1 MKRST
6 NKCSEKHIQKLS
18 QNLNQKPNHQA
29 NQKRSEQLRSLL
41 TEKDPQLLIK
51 EGLID
56 DEFNVPAHL
65 DIVRTVCF
73 SGNAAD
79 QEPKKEV
86 STSSS
91 LTQSIELFHRLIDK
105 ELTKAAND
113 LVIDE
118 LELKAWIDLQ
128 IEVPAKTILT
138 LLRMMQNLHLDPLN
152 EEIGFTQYEDGSWQV
167 FITIEGCS
175 KLLNQHPQFN
185 GLVFNQS
192 DTLIE
197 GVPEW
202 MECSIYRRDRILPI
216 TVREHY
222 LEVKGES
229 AIWQKM
235 PRRMLRHRALQQCV
249 RLAIA

>member
-1 MKRST
+1 MKRSA
-6 NKCSEKHIQKLS
+6 NKCSDKHS
-18 QNLNQKPNHQA
+18 QQHYQKPNH
-29 NQKRSEQLRSLL
+29 KRSEELKSLL
-41 TEKDPQLLIK
+41 TEKDPLLSIK
-51 EGLID
+51 EDLID
-56 DEFNVPAHL
+56 DGSDIPAHF
-65 DIVRTVCF
+65 DIARTVCF
-73 SGNAAD
+73 GGDTAD

-86 STSSS
+86 RTSSNLS
-91 LTQSIELFHRLIDK
+91 QSIELFHHLIEK
-105 ELTKAAND
+105 ELMKAANA
-113 LVIDE
+113 LELDE
-118 LELKAWIDLQ
+118 LELKAWVDLQ
-128 IEVPAKTILT
+128 LEVPAKTILT

-185 GLVFNQS
+185 GLSFTQA

>member
-1 MKRST
+1 MKRSI
-6 NKCSEKHIQKLS
+6 NKCSEKHGRKLS
-18 QNLNQKPNHQA
+18 
-29 NQKRSEQLRSLL
+29 QKRSEELKSLL
-41 TEKDPQLLIK
+41 IEKDPLLSIQ
-51 EGLID
+51 EDLID
-56 DEFNVPAHL
+56 AESDVPAHL
-65 DIVRTVCF
+65 DIARTVCF
-73 SGNAAD
+73 GGDAAD
-79 QEPKKEV
+79 QEFNNEAIA
-86 STSSS
+86 SSS
-91 LTQSIELFHRLIDK
+91 LPQSIDLFHSLVEK
-105 ELTKAAND
+105 ELVKAANAMEVD
-113 LVIDE
+113 GF
-118 LELKAWIDLQ
+118 ELKAWVDLQ

-185 GLVFNQS
+185 GLTFTQA

-249 RLAIA
+249 RLAIY